1 MKGKVYLVGA
11 GPGDPELLT
20 LKAAGV
26 LRNADV
32 VLHDDLVGPQI
43 LDFAPPHAQRHNV
56 GKRCGNKKISQAEIN
71 FLMVHLASLG
81 HRVVRLKG
89 GDPLVFGRAAEEI
102 AALREADIEFEIVPG
117 ITAALGACSSAEIS
131 LTDRRSSHALI
142 FLAGHHA
149 VENDPT
155 NWQALVSS
163 GGTLVIYMPGYH
175 YGTISR
181 KLQAGGLAG
190 ETPCAVI
197 SRATTADEQLFT
209 TDLENLP
216 GTPQL
221 PAPTLLVIGEVVRH
235 ATHNPLFKQSISR
248 TSRLDRFIHLLMKGG
263 QHEGGSGKNTSTGR
277 AVERSRRVAL
287 GIHHISE
294 PHRNCFGIWRRRNG
308 AD

>member
-20 LKAAGV
+20 LKAARV
-26 LRNADV
+26 LKNADA

-43 LDFAPPHAQRHNV
+43 LDFARPHAQRYNV
-56 GKRCGNKKISQAEIN
+56 GKRCGKATVSQAEIN

-81 HRVVRLKG
+81 LRVVRLKG

-102 AALREADIEFEIVPG
+102 AALRQAGIEFEVVPG
-117 ITAALGACSSAEIS
+117 ITAALGAGSSAEIP

-155 NWQALVSS
+155 NWHALVSS
-163 GGTLVIYMPGYH
+163 RATLVIYMPGYQ
-175 YGTISR
+175 YGKITR
-181 KLQAGGLAG
+181 KLRAAGLAS
-190 ETPCAVI
+190 ETPCAVV
-197 SRATTADEQLFT
+197 SRATTAEEQVFT

-216 GTPQL
+216 GAPEL

-235 ATHNPLFKQSISR
+235 AAHNTLLKQQLLKQSIARNSNFLPPDFPVG
-248 TSRLDRFIHLLMKGG
+248 SVHSLVD
-263 QHEGGSGKNTSTGR
+263 EGWT
-277 AVERSRRVAL
+277 A
-287 GIHHISE
+287 
-294 PHRNCFGIWRRRNG
+294 
-308 AD
+308 